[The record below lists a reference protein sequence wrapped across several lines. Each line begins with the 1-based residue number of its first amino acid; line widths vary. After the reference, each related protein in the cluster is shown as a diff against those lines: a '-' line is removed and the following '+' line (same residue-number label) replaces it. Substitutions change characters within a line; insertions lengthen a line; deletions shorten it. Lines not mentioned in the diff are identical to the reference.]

1 MKTSKSRMLL
11 LPYYTILFGGFG
23 GKLSVSTFWGRGG
36 GLVHFAIGGVT
47 LADENDV
54 TASMYMMSR
63 LVLGHKT
70 WFGKN

>member
-1 MKTSKSRMLL
+1 MLL

-23 GKLSVSTFWGRGG
+23 GKLSVSTFCRRGG
-36 GLVHFAIGGVT
+36 GMVHFAIGGVT

-70 WFGKN
+70 WFGKD